1 VLKNVLLRLNLNCRG
16 QYYDKAVNMAGLYKS
31 GVRTYIATQI
41 SEYEQ
46 KPFYPL
52 LWACLNL
59 ATPDT
64 M

>member
-1 VLKNVLLRLNLNCRG
+1 
-16 QYYDKAVNMAGLYKS
+16 MAGLYKS